1 MSPRDRCPHG
11 EESLITTPTQAADM
25 CDGMANRLLQ
35 AFQLFNEKASQ
46 LKRSYRRLGK
56 RLHKH
61 NRELVRGN
69 QQLEEHLKQAAAV
82 GTFLRNTLD
91 SLPMGVI
98 VANDGGNI
106 ILLNREAEDM
116 TQSSPEAAAGLSIE
130 ALLSTAFHPFTC
142 LRSPLAR
149 RGRFEQVVLQDE
161 WPLHLRLAPVP
172 LQGTTG
178 ERVGS
183 VVIVEDVTRLTRW
196 QEQVQRTNRL
206 DALGE
211 MAVSIAQEVRNALG
225 SMELFASLLKQEL
238 EHEAEKAMLAE
249 HILSGV
255 KSLNQT
261 ISNLLAFTRCPIPC
275 STSVDPHRVLEES
288 LIFASQLVRHH
299 HLSLQKSFGADGVT
313 IAADAALLKQVFLN
327 LLLNAIQAMPTGG
340 TLTLATRLHRD
351 ALEVRV
357 SDTGL
362 GIPPEVIEKIFNPFF
377 TTKERGTGLGLTVV
391 HNIMAAHK
399 GIVHVVSMP
408 GQGTTVTLSFPLEPA
423 AAGLSPW
430 ASEGSDLEDR
440 SLRHVDCGVD
450 STVK

>member
-1 MSPRDRCPHG
+1 
-11 EESLITTPTQAADM
+11 
-25 CDGMANRLLQ
+25 
-35 AFQLFNEKASQ
+35 
-46 LKRSYRRLGK
+46 
-56 RLHKH
+56 
-61 NRELVRGN
+61 
-69 QQLEEHLKQAAAV
+69 
-82 GTFLRNTLD
+82 
-91 SLPMGVI
+91 
-98 VANDGGNI
+98 
-106 ILLNREAEDM
+106 
-116 TQSSPEAAAGLSIE
+116 
-130 ALLSTAFHPFTC
+130 
-142 LRSPLAR
+142 
-149 RGRFEQVVLQDE
+149 
-161 WPLHLRLAPVP
+161 
-172 LQGTTG
+172 
-178 ERVGS
+178 VGS

-450 STVK
+450 STAR